1 MKKPKLWIPLIGIL
15 IVVGVVWIILVNG
28 FVLERIRHRINS
40 RSELKIE
47 KIEGSL
53 FAHIKLSGVKLG
65 KVLEISRISVSYS
78 PLSLVRRQIK
88 EVVIEDPRFE
98 MGGSQRSS
106 MVISPFDVKSFVIR
120 NAGVENPAMALDI
133 ECSELRGSL
142 QRSQESQTLS
152 ITRGKADVV
161 LRGKAIKIDGIE
173 GEVVLDRD
181 FIRISEIRAEV
192 GEGTVNISGLS
203 SFDSLNIRVVA
214 SGLAVEGM
222 VENVSGIISSDVSV
236 RRITEKRE
244 ERPQPKDQQET
255 KDERRKTKG
264 ERRDGSQTAPDTMPR
279 FHLSA
284 HGRVTFKEGTYKGQP
299 IGQVRTRV
307 DLVNDSLELKIEEWK
322 LGEMAFTGN
331 ALADL
336 SSAPLI
342 SYSATLSGEHIDM
355 AVVTSEVPTD
365 MSGTIDIQG
374 KGSEFHS
381 TVDLSG
387 SIKDVLL
394 TSLRAEIDYEP
405 GRVEIVSAK
414 ALRGKSEVVASG
426 SVSMNHLKISV
437 SGKDVALD
445 LISPQLS
452 GVSNFDISLKGAPK
466 LPSISGTFYVSAFK
480 FKEMSA
486 KYLSAN
492 LNLTKLFPPDGE
504 GEIELANL
512 KVSGNEI
519 ETFKASIVT
528 TGEHS
533 TYSIKA
539 HSDSMNL
546 SLEGDGHGENLI
558 VYSLSFASPGIRVSN
573 NGDTRIKFN
582 RTKVKL
588 ESCNLLVNESPVQV
602 GGWISRDKVNVTA
615 VAEKCELHAFSEDI
629 DGSVYF
635 TVNINGSLKDPAI
648 SLVSEVT
655 DFSYNGISADKIFLA
670 ALYRNRTLLIEKA
683 ELTKNRG
690 TARVSGKLPVA
701 LPFQILDNPMDMEIS
716 FSNFGEDIF
725 LPFHRFVEVEKGV
738 LNGNFIIKGS
748 GKHPIIYGNVDFRGK
763 SVAAKFLG
771 TTLTDPIADLNING
785 DKLTIRNLEAKTPSG
800 FLKVAG
806 NARLPGELD
815 FDIYAKNLPVKTIED
830 VNATLS
836 LNLSLEG
843 SLENPFV
850 RGKIKVEEAVVTKS
864 FEKKTAVNIET
875 PVDYDLVIDFPDNVR
890 IRSTVSK
897 VAVASVDA
905 EVSGKVEVRKG
916 RDGFLLAGN
925 ADVKEGYLYY
935 LHREFKIDRGSF
947 RFTGSPE
954 LNPRIDLLA
963 STSISYRSEPDSMD
977 GERSVSVDTIKLR
990 MTGTMSKPEFDL
1002 FSEPPI
1008 PFEDIVALLSLNMK
1022 WEDLLRFQESDYFQ
1036 TADVLSS
1043 LLLREASGRLKSR
1056 IGVDALRLET
1066 ELFSEEKKAQF
1077 NIGKYVRDDLYV
1089 SYTNDLF
1096 SLSKHN
1102 FKAEYSPWK
1111 YGSVIGETEENKVKT
1126 GIQFKIRY

>member
-1 MKKPKLWIPLIGIL
+1 MKKPKLWIPIVGLL
-15 IVVGVVWIILVNG
+15 IVVGITWIILANG

-40 RSELKIE
+40 KSELKIE

-53 FAHIKLSGVKLG
+53 FAHIELSGVKLG
-65 KVLEISRISVSYS
+65 KVFEARRLSVSYS

-88 EVVIEDPRFE
+88 EVVIEDPKFE
-98 MGGSQRSS
+98 MGGSQGSE
-106 MVISPFDVKSFVIR
+106 MVISPFNIQSLVIR
-120 NAGVENPAMALDI
+120 NGRVENPALALNI
-133 ECSELRGSL
+133 ECSELIGSL
-142 QRSQESQTLS
+142 QRSRESQTLS
-152 ITRGKADVV
+152 ITRGKSDVE
-161 LRGKAIKIDGIE
+161 LRGKEIKIDGIE
-173 GEVVLDRD
+173 GEVSIDKE
-181 FIRISEIRAEV
+181 FIRISEVCAEM
-192 GEGTVNISGLS
+192 GEGTVKVSGLS
-203 SFDSLNIRVVA
+203 SLDSLNIQVVS
-214 SGLAVEGM
+214 SGFSVDGI
-222 VENVSGIISSDVSV
+222 VENVSGIVNSDITI
-236 RRITEKRE
+236 RRIREKRDE
-244 ERPQPKDQQET
+244 SPRSTVDSPQPKD
-255 KDERRKTKG
+255 ERQITSNTQPHG
-264 ERRDGSQTAPDTMPR
+264 
-279 FHLSA
+279 HLSV
-284 HGRVTFKEGTYKGQP
+284 HGWVTFKEGAYKGQS
-299 IGQVRTRV
+299 IGRIRTHV
-307 DLVNDSLELKIEEWK
+307 DLVNDSLRLRIKEWK
-322 LGEMAFTGN
+322 LSEMVFMGN
-331 ALADL
+331 ATADL
-336 SSAPLI
+336 SSTPLI
-342 SYSATLSGEHIDM
+342 SYHATLNGEHIDM
-355 AVVTSEVPTD
+355 ATVISELPTNL
-365 MSGTIDIQG
+365 SGTIEIQG

-387 SIKDVLL
+387 SIRDVLL
-394 TSLRAEIDYEP
+394 TSLCAEINYKP
-405 GRVEIVSAK
+405 GTVEIVSAK
-414 ALRGKSEVVASG
+414 GLHGESEVIASG
-426 SVSMNHLKISV
+426 SVSTSDLNISV
-437 SGKDVALD
+437 FGKDVALS
-445 LISPQLS
+445 LILPQLS
-452 GVSNFDISLKGAPK
+452 GMSSFDISLKGPPK

-480 FKEMSA
+480 FKEISA
-486 KYLSAN
+486 RYLSAN

-512 KVSGNEI
+512 NMDGNKI
-519 ETFKASIVT
+519 ETFKASITT
-528 TGEHS
+528 TGDQS

-539 HSDSMNL
+539 HSESMNL
-546 SLEGDGHGENLI
+546 AVEGDGHGENLI
-558 VYSLSFASPGIRVSN
+558 IHSLSFTSPEIRVSN
-573 NGDTRIKFN
+573 DGDTRIKFN

-588 ESCNLLVNESPVQV
+588 ESCNLMVNDSPIQA
-602 GGWISRDKVNVTA
+602 GGWISKNEVGITI
-615 VAEKCELHAFSEDI
+615 VAKKCDLHSFSEEI
-629 DGSVYF
+629 DGGAYF
-635 TVNINGSLKDPAI
+635 TANINGSLKAPAI

-655 DFSYNGISADKIFLA
+655 DFTYNGISADKIFLT
-670 ALYRNRTLLIEKA
+670 ALYRDRTLLIEKA

-701 LPFQILDNPMDMEIS
+701 LPFEILDNPMDMEIS

-771 TTLTDPIADLNING
+771 TTLTDPVADLNING

-830 VNATLS
+830 VDALLS
-836 LNLSLEG
+836 LNLSVEG

-850 RGKIKVEEAVVTKS
+850 RGKVKVEEAMVTKS
-864 FEKKTAVNIET
+864 FEKRTAVNVET
-875 PVDYDLVIDFPDNVR
+875 PVDYDLIIDFPDNVR
-890 IRSTVSK
+890 VRSTVSK
-897 VAVASVDA
+897 VAFASVDA

-916 RDGFLLAGN
+916 KDGFLLAGN

-935 LHREFKIDRGSF
+935 LHREFKINRGSF

-954 LNPRIDLLA
+954 LNPVIDLLA
-963 STSISYRSEPDSMD
+963 STSVGHVSEPDST
-977 GERSVSVDTIKLR
+977 GNEKGVSVDTIRLQITGR
-990 MTGTMSKPEFDL
+990 MRKPEFDL
-1002 FSEPPI
+1002 SSEPPV

-1022 WEDLLRFQESDYFQ
+1022 WDDLLKFQESNYFQ
-1036 TADVLSS
+1036 TAEVLSS
-1043 LLLREASGRLKSR
+1043 LLLREASGRLKSK

-1111 YGSVIGETEENKVKT
+1111 YGSVVGETEENNVKT